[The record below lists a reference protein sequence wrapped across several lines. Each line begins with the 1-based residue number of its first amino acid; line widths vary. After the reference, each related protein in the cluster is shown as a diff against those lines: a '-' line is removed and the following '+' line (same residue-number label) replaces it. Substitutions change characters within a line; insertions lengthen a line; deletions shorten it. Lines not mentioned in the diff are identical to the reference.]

1 MAGPTCTTTPVH
13 RFMACGIAGLSVAVD
28 SLSAVRHA
36 RVKVIRDAT
45 GLAVDYEVEGDYPAY
60 GNNDDRADAI
70 ATDLVT
76 SLHGQGGD
84 SLPASRHPRAG
95 SGADGAGARAV
106 PGARPAGTVN
116 AVGPIGPGP
125 SARDR
130 TGSAIGGFRQR
141 ETRSERNKEHP
152 MADGEQ
158 PGPDNPIRVFLLDD
172 HEVVRRGVHDLL
184 DDEPDI
190 TVVGEAANVEQA
202 LVRVPAL
209 RPQVAVL
216 DVRLPDGDGV
226 TVCRELRS
234 RMPELACLML
244 TSFDDEEALLDSIMA
259 GASGYVLKQIQGS
272 DLVSAVRTVAAG
284 QSLLDPSATAKVMA
298 RLRQGQEPE
307 PEPDALPGLTER
319 EREIL
324 ALIGEGL
331 TNRQIGQR
339 LYLAEK
345 TVKNHIS
352 RLLAKLGVERRIQ
365 AAVIA
370 TQAQD
375 RLKQD
380 GH

>member
-1 MAGPTCTTTPVH
+1 
-13 RFMACGIAGLSVAVD
+13 
-28 SLSAVRHA
+28 
-36 RVKVIRDAT
+36 
-45 GLAVDYEVEGDYPAY
+45 
-60 GNNDDRADAI
+60 
-70 ATDLVT
+70 
-76 SLHGQGGD
+76 
-84 SLPASRHPRAG
+84 
-95 SGADGAGARAV
+95 
-106 PGARPAGTVN
+106 
-116 AVGPIGPGP
+116 
-125 SARDR
+125 
-130 TGSAIGGFRQR
+130 
-141 ETRSERNKEHP
+141 
-152 MADGEQ
+152 MADSEQ
-158 PGPDNPIRVFLLDD
+158 PGTGNPIRVFLLDD
-172 HEVVRRGVHDLL
+172 HEVVRRGVRDLL
-184 DDEPDI
+184 NDEPDI
-190 TVVGEAANVEQA
+190 DVIGEAGTVEQA

-272 DLVSAVRTVAAG
+272 DLVSAVRTVASG
-284 QSLLDPSATAKVMA
+284 QSLLDPSATTRLMA
-298 RLRQGQEPE
+298 RLRGGQQEE
-307 PEPDALPGLTER
+307 EPDPLPGLTDR

-324 ALIGEGL
+324 SLIGEGL

-339 LYLAEK
+339 LFLAEK

-375 RLKQD
+375 RPRQQ

>member
-1 MAGPTCTTTPVH
+1 M
-13 RFMACGIAGLSVAVD
+13 VD
-28 SLSAVRHA
+28 GER
-36 RVKVIRDAT
+36 T
-45 GLAVDYEVEGDYPAY
+45 
-60 GNNDDRADAI
+60 
-70 ATDLVT
+70 
-76 SLHGQGGD
+76 
-84 SLPASRHPRAG
+84 
-95 SGADGAGARAV
+95 GADGPV
-106 PGARPAGTVN
+106 
-116 AVGPIGPGP
+116 
-125 SARDR
+125 
-130 TGSAIGGFRQR
+130 
-141 ETRSERNKEHP
+141 
-152 MADGEQ
+152 
-158 PGPDNPIRVFLLDD
+158 RVFLLDD
-172 HEVVRRGVHDLL
+172 HEVVRRGVRDLL

-190 TVVGEAANVEQA
+190 TVVGEASTAEQA

-272 DLVSAVRTVAAG
+272 DLVSAVRTVARG
-284 QSLLDPSATAKVMA
+284 QSLLDPSATTRLMA
-298 RLRQGQEPE
+298 RLRGGQEKQEPE
-307 PEPDALPGLTER
+307 ALPGLTDR

-331 TNRQIGQR
+331 TNRQIGRR

-352 RLLAKLGVERRIQ
+352 RLLAKLGVERRVQ

-370 TQAQD
+370 SRLQD
-375 RLKQD
+375 RRRPDEQRR
-380 GH
+380 

>member
-1 MAGPTCTTTPVH
+1 MTVSEQTGP
-13 RFMACGIAGLSVAVD
+13 D
-28 SLSAVRHA
+28 
-36 RVKVIRDAT
+36 
-45 GLAVDYEVEGDYPAY
+45 
-60 GNNDDRADAI
+60 
-70 ATDLVT
+70 
-76 SLHGQGGD
+76 
-84 SLPASRHPRAG
+84 
-95 SGADGAGARAV
+95 
-106 PGARPAGTVN
+106 
-116 AVGPIGPGP
+116 GPI
-125 SARDR
+125 
-130 TGSAIGGFRQR
+130 Q
-141 ETRSERNKEHP
+141 
-152 MADGEQ
+152 
-158 PGPDNPIRVFLLDD
+158 VFLLDD
-172 HEVVRRGVHDLL
+172 HEVVRRGVRDLL
-184 DDEPDI
+184 NDEPDI
-190 TVVGEAANVEQA
+190 TVVGEAGNVEQA

-272 DLVSAVRTVAAG
+272 DLVSAVRTVARG
-284 QSLLDPSATAKVMA
+284 QSLLDPSATTKLMA
-298 RLRQGQEPE
+298 RLRQGQQVEE
-307 PEPDALPGLTER
+307 EPDALPGLTDR

-375 RLKQD
+375 RLNQE
-380 GH
+380 GHGR

>member
-1 MAGPTCTTTPVH
+1 VSAQDLGTDVE
-13 RFMACGIAGLSVAVD
+13 AD
-28 SLSAVRHA
+28 SDTATRRHS
-36 RVKVIRDAT
+36 DTAT
-45 GLAVDYEVEGDYPAY
+45 QDK
-60 GNNDDRADAI
+60 
-70 ATDLVT
+70 
-76 SLHGQGGD
+76 
-84 SLPASRHPRAG
+84 
-95 SGADGAGARAV
+95 
-106 PGARPAGTVN
+106 
-116 AVGPIGPGP
+116 
-125 SARDR
+125 
-130 TGSAIGGFRQR
+130 
-141 ETRSERNKEHP
+141 ERP
-152 MADGEQ
+152 MADSER
-158 PGPDNPIRVFLLDD
+158 PGAVSPIRVFLLDD

-184 DDEPDI
+184 NDEPDI
-190 TVVGEAANVEQA
+190 TVVGEAATAEQA

-259 GASGYVLKQIQGS
+259 GAAGYVLKQIQGS

-284 QSLLDPSATAKVMA
+284 QSLLDPSATTRLMA
-298 RLRQGQEPE
+298 RLRQGQQPE
-307 PEPDALPGLTER
+307 EEPDELRDLTDR

-331 TNRQIGQR
+331 TNRQIGRR
-339 LYLAEK
+339 LFLAEK

-375 RLKQD
+375 RLKRE

>member
-1 MAGPTCTTTPVH
+1 MADSERAGP
-13 RFMACGIAGLSVAVD
+13 D
-28 SLSAVRHA
+28 S
-36 RVKVIRDAT
+36 
-45 GLAVDYEVEGDYPAY
+45 
-60 GNNDDRADAI
+60 
-70 ATDLVT
+70 
-76 SLHGQGGD
+76 
-84 SLPASRHPRAG
+84 
-95 SGADGAGARAV
+95 
-106 PGARPAGTVN
+106 
-116 AVGPIGPGP
+116 
-125 SARDR
+125 
-130 TGSAIGGFRQR
+130 
-141 ETRSERNKEHP
+141 
-152 MADGEQ
+152 
-158 PGPDNPIRVFLLDD
+158 PIRVFLLDD

-184 DDEPDI
+184 NDEPDI
-190 TVVGEAANVEQA
+190 TVVGEAGTVEQA

-234 RMPELACLML
+234 RIPDLACLML

-259 GASGYVLKQIQGS
+259 GASGYVLKQIKGA

-284 QSLLDPSATAKVMA
+284 QSLLDPSATARLMA
-298 RLRQGQEPE
+298 RLRAGDQPKE
-307 PEPDALPGLTER
+307 EPDALPGLTER

-339 LYLAEK
+339 LFLAEK

-370 TQAQD
+370 TQAQAQTQD
-375 RLKQD
+375 RPKNE
-380 GH
+380 GR

>member
-1 MAGPTCTTTPVH
+1 MSMADTE
-13 RFMACGIAGLSVAVD
+13 R
-28 SLSAVRHA
+28 
-36 RVKVIRDAT
+36 
-45 GLAVDYEVEGDYPAY
+45 
-60 GNNDDRADAI
+60 
-70 ATDLVT
+70 
-76 SLHGQGGD
+76 
-84 SLPASRHPRAG
+84 
-95 SGADGAGARAV
+95 
-106 PGARPAGTVN
+106 
-116 AVGPIGPGP
+116 PGP
-125 SARDR
+125 
-130 TGSAIGGFRQR
+130 
-141 ETRSERNKEHP
+141 
-152 MADGEQ
+152 AD
-158 PGPDNPIRVFLLDD
+158 PIRVFLLDD
-172 HEVVRRGVHDLL
+172 HEVVRRGVRDLL

-190 TVVGEAANVEQA
+190 TVAGEAGTVEQA

-209 RPQVAVL
+209 RPHVAVL

-226 TVCRELRS
+226 SVCRELRS

-259 GASGYVLKQIQGS
+259 GAAGYVLKQIQGS
-272 DLVSAVRTVAAG
+272 DLVTAVRTVAAG
-284 QSLLDPSATAKVMA
+284 QSLLDPSAATRLMA
-298 RLRQGQEPE
+298 RLRGEPAKE
-307 PEPDALPGLTER
+307 AEPDALPGLTDR

-375 RLKQD
+375 RLRRE